1 MVPNKEEVDDIVDHD
16 QIKLD
21 ESPQKGPQIQ
31 SFVTVNDISSKQ
43 NKKDDLKEV
52 DKF

>member
-1 MVPNKEEVDDIVDHD
+1 MVPNKEEVDDIIDHD

-21 ESPQKGPQIQ
+21 ASPQKGPPIQ

-43 NKKDDLKEV
+43 NKKDD
-52 DKF
+52 